1 MLVIFLDTET
11 TGLNPNKHKPIE
23 IAYKV
28 MDLSTN
34 KFLLSY
40 ESYIAIS
47 RESWAEADPASIQ
60 IHQLNYEQLLTG
72 KSSKN
77 ICAEITSDF
86 QHLSLKEKSGVFIC
100 QNPSFDRA
108 FLNQIVSVELQK
120 EYNWP
125 YHWLDLASM
134 FWSYL
139 HLNNDPLLKN
149 FSEKMLKKDQIAEY
163 FNLPKETT
171 PHRAM
176 NGVNHLI
183 QCYQMLFTQK
193 TFGSFL

>member
-11 TGLNPNKHKPIE
+11 TGLDPGKHKPIE

-28 MDLSTN
+28 MDLTSN
-34 KFLLSY
+34 KFILSY

-47 RESWAEADPASIQ
+47 REAWAEADVESIN
-60 IHQLNYEQLLTG
+60 IHQLSYEQLLAG
-72 KSSKN
+72 KTAKN
-77 ICAEITSDF
+77 VCAEITSDF
-86 QHLSLKEKSGVFIC
+86 NHLPLREKSGVFIC

-108 FLNQIVSVELQK
+108 FLNQIVPVDLQK
-120 EYNWP
+120 EYLWP

-139 HLNNDPLLKN
+139 HLKNDPLLNKL
-149 FSEKMLKKDQIAEY
+149 SENLLKKDQIANY

-183 QCYQMLFTQK
+183 KCYETLFSQN
-193 TFGSFL
+193 SVR